1 MPTISRPGRSRSVSG
16 RREHELGVAF
26 RAMGAMTDYM
36 GA

>member
-1 MPTISRPGRSRSVSG
+1 MPTISQPDRSRSVSG
-16 RREHELGVAF
+16 RRGHQLGVAF